1 MHNNYDAIMHVPWGT
16 SDKAETVLPHI
27 PPGIDVTETKI
38 MDLKKGRKVSINS
51 YTTCSQ
57 LDTIIV
63 NATNTVT
70 RCST

>member
-38 MDLKKGRKVSINS
+38 MDLKKVSINS
-51 YTTCSQ
+51 HTTCNQ
-57 LDTIIV
+57 LDAIVV
-63 NATNTVT
+63 NATNTIT